1 MKRDAN
7 CPLCGA
13 KLPPSAWLD
22 ACDELLDSAAAI
34 LAARCPACQGRL
46 EILAQTGSLQLGYRN
61 GKNFSA
67 ALSLDYPGLQVETAG
82 DRLHLRA
89 DGREWDFVEAEE

>member
-22 ACDELLDSAAAI
+22 ACDELLDSAEGI

-46 EILAQTGSLQLGYRN
+46 EILAQPGSLQLGFHN

-67 ALSLDYPGLQVETAG
+67 ALSLDYPGLQVEITDG
-82 DRLHLRA
+82 RLHLRA
-89 DGREWDFVEAEE
+89 EEREWDFVEAEE

>member
-13 KLPPSAWLD
+13 KLSPSAWLD
-22 ACDELLDSAAAI
+22 ACDELLDGEHGI

-61 GKNFSA
+61 GNNFTA
-67 ALSLDYPGLQVETAG
+67 ALSLDYPGLQVGTAG
-82 DRLHLRA
+82 DRLRLRA
-89 DGREWDFVEAEE
+89 DEREWFFGEAED

>member
-22 ACDELLDSAAAI
+22 ACDELLDGARGI

-46 EILAQTGSLQLGYRN
+46 EVLAQTGSLQLGYRN
-61 GKNFSA
+61 GNNFTA
-67 ALSLDYPGLQVETAG
+67 ALSLDYPGLQVDTAG
-82 DRLHLRA
+82 DRLCLRA
-89 DGREWDFVEAEE
+89 DEREWVFVEGED